1 MKQLLISIACL
12 CLTLSL
18 WAAWPTT
25 KMITSPS
32 PAKSD
37 WVKVQDDCGK
47 CVMDDVNRKCG
58 KCGGFM
64 AEDGKKGKPVKGS
77 DGHQYYQQG
86 YKCKQCGHPNIYRY
100 RTDKL

>member
-1 MKQLLISIACL
+1 
-12 CLTLSL
+12 
-18 WAAWPTT
+18 
-25 KMITSPS
+25 
-32 PAKSD
+32 
-37 WVKVQDDCGK
+37 
-47 CVMDDVNRKCG
+47 MDDVNRKCG